1 MRLRGRWVLLGLGT
15 AVAGAGIGL
24 AVSGAPL
31 PWSPGG
37 RVLPPA
43 RARVYESVDACL
55 LTGPQGLADP
65 VASQVWAGM
74 QDASLKTHA
83 EVSYLAVSGPATKAN
98 ALPFLGSLLVEHCA
112 VVVASGS
119 AEQAAALAD
128 AAKFPAVRF
137 VMAGAADD
145 GPVGG
150 SNVSAV
156 SAGSAG
162 SSGGLR
168 GAVEAAV
175 EADVNSES

>member
-1 MRLRGRWVLLGLGT
+1 MMRDHRRWFPLVSTVAVLAT
-15 AVAGAGIGL
+15 SAV
-24 AVSGAPL
+24 AVSGC
-31 PWSPGG
+31 STPG
-37 RVLPPA
+37 PA
-43 RARVYESVDACL
+43 RPAPRARAYSSVKACL
-55 LTGPQGLADP
+55 LTGAQG
-65 VASQVWAGM
+65 VAGSPATQVWAGM

-83 EVSYLAVSGPATKAN
+83 EVSYLAVSGPTTKAN